1 MKLSENLTLAEA
13 VKSQTATRLGLS
25 NEPTI
30 EHMENLKAVAKYV
43 FQPIRDYFGK
53 PIAITS
59 GYRSKILN
67 AAIGGSLRSQHS
79 LGQALDL
86 DADVFGNPTNADIF
100 YFVKDN
106 LEYDQLIWEFGNNE
120 QPDWVHVSYKKEGN
134 NRYQNLKAVRVNG
147 KTKYIPFNE

>member
-1 MKLSENLTLAEA
+1 MKLSENLTLAEV

-25 NEPTI
+25 NVPTI
-30 EHMENLKAVAKYV
+30 EHMENLKAVAKRI
-43 FQPIRDYFGK
+43 FQPIRDHFGK

-59 GYRSKILN
+59 GYRSKVLN

-86 DADVFGNPTNADIF
+86 DADVFGDLTNADIF

-147 KTKYIPFNE
+147 KTKYLPFE

>member
-1 MKLSENLTLAEA
+1 MKLSENLTLAEV

-25 NEPTI
+25 NAPTI
-30 EHMENLKAVAKYV
+30 EHMENLKAVAKCI
-43 FQPIRDYFGK
+43 FQPIRDHFGK

-59 GYRSKILN
+59 GYRSKVLN

-86 DADVFGNPTNADIF
+86 DADVFGDLTNADIF

-106 LEYDQLIWEFGNNE
+106 LEYDQLIWEFGDDE

-147 KTKYIPFNE
+147 KTKYLPFE